1 MRRSHGLQLR
11 CRRAQRPGSAP
22 GQVWGE
28 PGARDRLVGVSTKP
42 NKLLVIDGHSMA
54 FRAFYALP
62 TESFLT
68 DSGQYTNAV
77 HGFTNMLLK
86 LIREELPTH
95 VILAFDLD
103 TPTFRHTS
111 YAEYKGGRAKTPE
124 EFRGQIDL
132 IKQVAEGMNIAVV
145 TSEGYEA
152 DDIVATYATRAD
164 TAGWETL
171 IVSGDRDTLQ
181 LVTERTT
188 LMYPTS
194 GLSKVAMLDPAAVE
208 EKYLVP
214 PLKYPD
220 LAALVGESADN
231 LPGVPKVGPK
241 TAAKWITEYGST
253 RGIIENAHL
262 IGGKAGENLREAL
275 ADVER
280 NLELNLLLRDLELPV
295 ALEDSELQVPDRE
308 VLDPLFDALQ
318 FNQIRER
325 LFETFSAR
333 FPETVVAP
341 TPTEALPEVTVTEE
355 AEKLSTFLKAHAG
368 APMAI
373 AVCLDRSGESLTTK
387 PKRDEAARVAEAL
400 AVVLVPSASGDVSG
414 TAGTADAA
422 ETAKTAKTDDDA
434 DSAPEP
440 TGIPALALSLTSLD
454 AAADAVLAEWLGD
467 PDAPKLVHDIKDA
480 GKRLAW
486 RGLHLRGAVEDTL
499 ISGYLIQPDRRNFA
513 FTELVTQYLGVSTDP
528 AAYLGGHSTEE
539 DEAPGAQ
546 GPDLFSSQDLLPGVT
561 AEDLDT
567 AALHGMLLHQL
578 SQALGEQLVERNGEK
593 LLREMEI
600 PLAEI
605 LLQMEL
611 TGIAVSPEKLDSLDA
626 EFAAAIEASA
636 QEAYAVVG
644 HEVKLGSPKQLQTV
658 LFEELE
664 LPTAGVKKNKTG
676 YSTDVETLQALLI
689 KTQNEFLV
697 HLMNHR
703 DSTKLRQTV
712 TGLMEAVNGDGRIH
726 TTYAQTVAATGRLSS
741 LNPNLQNIP
750 VRTAAGRKIRDAFVV
765 GPGYETLLTAD
776 YSQIEMRIMAHLSG
790 DQALIEAFR
799 AGEDLH
805 NFVGAKVFGVEA
817 SEITPEQRS
826 KVKAMSYGLA
836 YGLSSFGLSK
846 QLGIGVDEA
855 RNLMNE
861 YFERFGGVRDYLRE
875 VVTQAKQDGFT
886 STLFGRRRYLPDLSS
901 ENRQLRQMAERAAL
915 NAPIQ
920 GSAADIIKQAMIGV
934 DSALRSEGLESR
946 LLLQVHDELIFEVA
960 SGEREALEKLVTTR
974 MGAAA
979 ELDVPLDVHVGV
991 GSSWHEAAH

>member
-1 MRRSHGLQLR
+1 M
-11 CRRAQRPGSAP
+11 
-22 GQVWGE
+22 
-28 PGARDRLVGVSTKP
+28 STSP
-42 NKLLVIDGHSMA
+42 HKLLVIDGHSMA

-145 TSEGYEA
+145 TLEGYEA

-241 TAAKWITEYGST
+241 TAAKWIAEYGST
-253 RGIIENAHL
+253 RGIIENADA

-280 NLELNLLLRDLELPV
+280 NLELNLLLRDLDLPV
-295 ALEDSELQVPDRE
+295 ALEDSELQLPDRE

-333 FPETVVAP
+333 FPEAVVAP
-341 TPTEALPEVTVTEE
+341 EPTEALPAVTVTEQ
-355 AEKLSTFLKAHAG
+355 AEELAAFLKTHTG

-373 AVCLDRSGESLTTK
+373 SLCLDRSGESLTTK

-400 AVVLVPSASGDVSG
+400 AVVLVPSAPGDV
-414 TAGTADAA
+414 AAAA
-422 ETAKTAKTDDDA
+422 EGAEPPEA
-434 DSAPEP
+434 DSAETDDAGDSAAEP
-440 TGIPALALSLTSLD
+440 AGIPALAVSLSALD
-454 AAADAVLAEWLGD
+454 AKADAVLAEWLQD
-467 PDAPKLVHDIKDA
+467 PEAPKLVHDIKDA

-513 FTELVTQYLGVSTDP
+513 FAELVTQYLGASTDP
-528 AAYLGGHSTEE
+528 ASYLGGHSADDAET
-539 DEAPGAQ
+539 PGSQ

-561 AEDLDT
+561 AEDLDA

-611 TGIAVSPEKLDSLDA
+611 TGIAVSTEKLDSLDA
-626 EFAAAIEASA
+626 EFAEAIEASA

-644 HEVKLGSPKQLQTV
+644 HEVKLGSPKQLQAV

-689 KTQNEFLV
+689 KTQNDFLV

-703 DSTKLRQTV
+703 DSSRLRQTV
-712 TGLMEAVNGDGRIH
+712 TGLTETVTGDGRIH

-750 VRTAAGRKIRDAFVV
+750 VRTAEGRKIREAFVV
-765 GPGYETLLTAD
+765 GAGYESLLTAD
-776 YSQIEMRIMAHLSG
+776 YSQIEMRIMAHLSQ

-805 NFVGAKVFGVEA
+805 NFVGSRVFGVEA

-875 VVTQAKQDGFT
+875 VVTQAKKDGFT
-886 STLFGRRRYLPDLSS
+886 STIFGRRRYLPDLTS

-934 DSALRSEGLESR
+934 DSAMRAEGLESR

-960 SGEREALEKLVTTR
+960 AGEREALENLVVTH

>member
-1 MRRSHGLQLR
+1 ML
-11 CRRAQRPGSAP
+11 PGVRQGRGTS
-22 GQVWGE
+22 GVSG
-28 PGARDRLVGVSTKP
+28 GGHDRLRTVSTSP
-42 NKLLVIDGHSMA
+42 HKLLVIDGHSMA

-145 TSEGYEA
+145 TLEGYEA

-241 TAAKWITEYGST
+241 TAAKWIAEYGST
-253 RGIIENAHL
+253 RGIIENADA

-280 NLELNLLLRDLELPV
+280 NLELNLLLRDLDLPV
-295 ALEDSELQVPDRE
+295 ALEDAELQLPDRE

-333 FPETVVAP
+333 FPEAVVAP
-341 TPTEALPEVTVTEE
+341 EPTEALPAVMVTEQVE
-355 AEKLSTFLKAHAG
+355 ELAAFLKTHAG

-373 AVCLDRSGESLTTK
+373 ALCLDRSGESLTTK

-400 AVVLVPSASGDVSG
+400 AVVLVPAASGEVAAA
-414 TAGTADAA
+414 TEAA
-422 ETAKTAKTDDDA
+422 EIAEAGETDDDA
-434 DSAPEP
+434 GESAAEP
-440 TGIPALALSLTSLD
+440 SGLPAMAVSLSALD
-454 AAADAVLAEWLGD
+454 AKADAVLAEWLQD
-467 PDAPKLVHDIKDA
+467 PEAPKLVHDIKDA

-513 FTELVTQYLGVSTDP
+513 FTELVTQYLGASTDP
-528 AAYLGGHSTEE
+528 ASYLGGHSA
-539 DEAPGAQ
+539 DDAEAPGSQ

-561 AEDLDT
+561 AEDLDA

-611 TGIAVSPEKLDSLDA
+611 TGIAVSTEKLESLDA
-626 EFAAAIEASA
+626 EFAAAIEQSA
-636 QEAYAVVG
+636 QDAYAVVG

-689 KTQNEFLV
+689 KTQNDFLV

-703 DSTKLRQTV
+703 DSSRLRQTV
-712 TGLMEAVNGDGRIH
+712 TGLTETITGDGRIH

-765 GPGYETLLTAD
+765 GSGYETLLTAD
-776 YSQIEMRIMAHLSG
+776 YSQIEMRIMAHLSQ

-805 NFVGAKVFGVEA
+805 SFVGSRVFGVDA

-875 VVTQAKQDGFT
+875 VVTQAKKDGFT
-886 STLFGRRRYLPDLSS
+886 STIFGRRRYLPDLTS

-934 DSALRSEGLESR
+934 DSAMRAEGLKSR

-960 SGEREALEKLVTTR
+960 AGEREALETLVVTH

>member
-1 MRRSHGLQLR
+1 
-11 CRRAQRPGSAP
+11 
-22 GQVWGE
+22 
-28 PGARDRLVGVSTKP
+28 VSTSP

-62 TESFLT
+62 TDSFLT

-111 YAEYKGGRAKTPE
+111 YTEYKGGRAKTPE

-132 IKQVAEGMNIAVV
+132 IKQVAEGMNIATV
-145 TSEGYEA
+145 TLEGYEA

-241 TAAKWITEYGST
+241 TAAKWIAEYGST
-253 RGIIENAHL
+253 RGIIENAEA

-280 NLELNLLLRDLELPV
+280 NLELNLLLRDLDLPV
-295 ALEDSELQVPDRE
+295 ALEDSELKLPDRE

-325 LFETFSAR
+325 LFETFAAR
-333 FPETVVAP
+333 FPEAVVVP
-341 TPTEALPEVTVTEE
+341 EPTEALPAVAVTDQAEE
-355 AEKLSTFLKAHAG
+355 LSTFLQAHAG

-400 AVVLVPSASGDVSG
+400 AVVLVPSASGDV
-414 TAGTADAA
+414 AA
-422 ETAKTAKTDDDA
+422 ETSQHDDA
-434 DSAPEP
+434 GESAAEP
-440 TGIPALALSLTSLD
+440 TGIPAMAVSLSALD
-454 AAADAVLAEWLGD
+454 EKADSVLADWLQD

-513 FTELVTQYLGVSTDP
+513 FAELVTQYLGVSTEP
-528 AAYLGGHSTEE
+528 SSYLGGHAAE
-539 DEAPGAQ
+539 DAEAPGSQ

-561 AEDLDT
+561 AEDLDA

-593 LLREMEI
+593 LLHEMEI

-611 TGIAVSPEKLDSLDA
+611 TGIAVSTEKLDSLDA
-626 EFAAAIEASA
+626 EFAAAIEQSA
-636 QEAYAVVG
+636 QDAYAVVG

-689 KTQNEFLV
+689 KTQNDFLV
-697 HLMNHR
+697 HLMSHR
-703 DSTKLRQTV
+703 DSSRLRQTV
-712 TGLMEAVNGDGRIH
+712 TGLSETVSGDGRIH

-765 GPGYETLLTAD
+765 GSGYETLLTAD

-805 NFVGAKVFGVEA
+805 SFVGSRVFGVEA

-886 STLFGRRRYLPDLSS
+886 STIFGRRRYLPDLTS

-934 DSALRSEGLESR
+934 DSALRAEGLESR

-960 SGEREALEKLVTTR
+960 AGEREALEKLVTTH

>member
-1 MRRSHGLQLR
+1 MRS
-11 CRRAQRPGSAP
+11 RRGAP
-22 GQVWGE
+22 GVTSG
-28 PGARDRLVGVSTKP
+28 GRDRLRTVSTSP
-42 NKLLVIDGHSMA
+42 HKLLVIDGHSMA

-145 TSEGYEA
+145 TLEGYEA

-241 TAAKWITEYGST
+241 TAAKWIAEYGST
-253 RGIIENAHL
+253 RGIIENADA

-280 NLELNLLLRDLELPV
+280 NLELNLLLRDLDLPV
-295 ALEDSELQVPDRE
+295 ALEDSELQLPDRE

-333 FPETVVAP
+333 FPEAVVAP
-341 TPTEALPEVTVTEE
+341 EPTEALPAVTVTEQ
-355 AEKLSTFLKAHAG
+355 AEELAAFLKTHTG

-373 AVCLDRSGESLTTK
+373 SLCLDRSGESLTTK

-400 AVVLVPSASGDVSG
+400 AVVLVPSAPGDV
-414 TAGTADAA
+414 AAAA
-422 ETAKTAKTDDDA
+422 EGAEPPEA
-434 DSAPEP
+434 DSAETDDAGDSAAEP
-440 TGIPALALSLTSLD
+440 AGIPALAVSLSALD
-454 AAADAVLAEWLGD
+454 AKADAVLAEWLQD
-467 PDAPKLVHDIKDA
+467 PEAPKLVHDIKDA

-513 FTELVTQYLGVSTDP
+513 FAELVTQYLGASTDP
-528 AAYLGGHSTEE
+528 ASYLGGHSADDAET
-539 DEAPGAQ
+539 PGSQ

-561 AEDLDT
+561 AEDLDA

-611 TGIAVSPEKLDSLDA
+611 TGIAVSTEKLDSLDA
-626 EFAAAIEASA
+626 EFAEAIEASA

-644 HEVKLGSPKQLQTV
+644 HEVKLGSPKQLQAV

-689 KTQNEFLV
+689 KTQNDFLV

-703 DSTKLRQTV
+703 DSSRLRQTV
-712 TGLMEAVNGDGRIH
+712 TGLTETVTGDGRIH

-750 VRTAAGRKIRDAFVV
+750 VRTAEGRKIREAFVV
-765 GPGYETLLTAD
+765 GAGYESLLTAD
-776 YSQIEMRIMAHLSG
+776 YSQIEMRIMAHLSQ

-805 NFVGAKVFGVEA
+805 NFVGSRVFGVEA

-875 VVTQAKQDGFT
+875 VVTQAKKDGFT
-886 STLFGRRRYLPDLSS
+886 STIFGRRRYLPDLTS

-934 DSALRSEGLESR
+934 DSAMRAEGLESR

-960 SGEREALEKLVTTR
+960 AGEREALENLVVTH

>member
-1 MRRSHGLQLR
+1 M
-11 CRRAQRPGSAP
+11 
-22 GQVWGE
+22 
-28 PGARDRLVGVSTKP
+28 STSP

-62 TESFLT
+62 TDSFLT

-111 YAEYKGGRAKTPE
+111 YTEYKGGRAKTPE

-132 IKQVAEGMNIAVV
+132 IKQVAEGMNIATV
-145 TSEGYEA
+145 TLEGYEA

-241 TAAKWITEYGST
+241 TAAKWIAEYGST
-253 RGIIENAHL
+253 RGIIENAEA

-280 NLELNLLLRDLELPV
+280 NLELNLLLRDLDLPV
-295 ALEDSELQVPDRE
+295 ALEDSELKLPDRE

-325 LFETFSAR
+325 LFETFAAR
-333 FPETVVAP
+333 FPEAVVVP
-341 TPTEALPEVTVTEE
+341 EPTEALPAVAVTDQAEE
-355 AEKLSTFLKAHAG
+355 LSTFLQAHAG

-400 AVVLVPSASGDVSG
+400 AVVLVPSASGDV
-414 TAGTADAA
+414 AA
-422 ETAKTAKTDDDA
+422 ETSQHDDA
-434 DSAPEP
+434 GESAAEP
-440 TGIPALALSLTSLD
+440 TGIPAMAVSLSALD
-454 AAADAVLAEWLGD
+454 EKADSVLADWLQD

-513 FTELVTQYLGVSTDP
+513 FAELVTQYLGVSTEP
-528 AAYLGGHSTEE
+528 SSYLGGHAAE
-539 DEAPGAQ
+539 DAEAPGSQ

-561 AEDLDT
+561 AEDLDA

-593 LLREMEI
+593 LLHEMEI

-611 TGIAVSPEKLDSLDA
+611 TGIAVSTEKLDSLDA
-626 EFAAAIEASA
+626 EFAAAIEQSA
-636 QEAYAVVG
+636 QDAYAVVG

-689 KTQNEFLV
+689 KTQNDFLV
-697 HLMNHR
+697 HLMSHR
-703 DSTKLRQTV
+703 DSSRLRQTV
-712 TGLMEAVNGDGRIH
+712 TGLSETVSGDGRIH

-765 GPGYETLLTAD
+765 GSGYETLLTAD

-805 NFVGAKVFGVEA
+805 SFVGSRVFGVEA

-886 STLFGRRRYLPDLSS
+886 STIFGRRRYLPDLTS

-934 DSALRSEGLESR
+934 DSALRAEGLESR

-960 SGEREALEKLVTTR
+960 AGEREALEKLVTTH

>member
-1 MRRSHGLQLR
+1 M
-11 CRRAQRPGSAP
+11 
-22 GQVWGE
+22 
-28 PGARDRLVGVSTKP
+28 STSP

-62 TESFLT
+62 TDSFLT

-111 YAEYKGGRAKTPE
+111 YTEYKGGRAKTPE

-132 IKQVAEGMNIAVV
+132 IKQVAEGINIATV
-145 TSEGYEA
+145 TLEGYEA

-241 TAAKWITEYGST
+241 TAAKWIAEYGST
-253 RGIIENAHL
+253 RGIIENAEA

-280 NLELNLLLRDLELPV
+280 NLELNLLLRDLDLPV
-295 ALEDSELQVPDRE
+295 ALEDSELKLPDRE

-325 LFETFSAR
+325 LFETFAAR
-333 FPETVVAP
+333 FPEAVVVP
-341 TPTEALPEVTVTEE
+341 EPTEALPAVAVTDQAEE
-355 AEKLSTFLKAHAG
+355 LSTFLQAHAG

-400 AVVLVPSASGDVSG
+400 AVVLVPSASGDV
-414 TAGTADAA
+414 AA
-422 ETAKTAKTDDDA
+422 ETSQHDDA
-434 DSAPEP
+434 GESAAEP
-440 TGIPALALSLTSLD
+440 TGIPAMAVSLSALD
-454 AAADAVLAEWLGD
+454 EKADSVLADWLQD

-513 FTELVTQYLGVSTDP
+513 FAELVTQYLGVSTEP
-528 AAYLGGHSTEE
+528 SSYLGGHAAE
-539 DEAPGAQ
+539 DAEAPGSQ

-561 AEDLDT
+561 AEDLDA

-593 LLREMEI
+593 LLHEMEI

-611 TGIAVSPEKLDSLDA
+611 TGIAVSTEKLDSLDA
-626 EFAAAIEASA
+626 EFAAAIEQSA
-636 QEAYAVVG
+636 QDAYAVVG

-689 KTQNEFLV
+689 KTQNDFLV
-697 HLMNHR
+697 HLMSHR
-703 DSTKLRQTV
+703 DSSRLRQTV
-712 TGLMEAVNGDGRIH
+712 TGLSETVSGDGRIH

-765 GPGYETLLTAD
+765 GSGYETLLTAD

-805 NFVGAKVFGVEA
+805 SFVGSRVFGVEA

-886 STLFGRRRYLPDLSS
+886 STIFGRRRYLPDLTS

-934 DSALRSEGLESR
+934 DSALRAEGLESR

-960 SGEREALEKLVTTR
+960 AGEREALEKLVTTH

>member
-1 MRRSHGLQLR
+1 
-11 CRRAQRPGSAP
+11 
-22 GQVWGE
+22 
-28 PGARDRLVGVSTKP
+28 
-42 NKLLVIDGHSMA
+42 
-54 FRAFYALP
+54 
-62 TESFLT
+62 
-68 DSGQYTNAV
+68 
-77 HGFTNMLLK
+77 MLLK

-111 YAEYKGGRAKTPE
+111 YPEYKGGRAKTPE

-145 TSEGYEA
+145 TLEGYEA
-152 DDIVATYATRAD
+152 DDIVATYATHAD
-164 TAGWETL
+164 SAGWETL

-241 TAAKWITEYGST
+241 TAAKWIAEYGST
-253 RGIIENAHL
+253 RGIIENADS

-280 NLELNLLLRDLELPV
+280 NLELNLLLRDLDLPV
-295 ALEDSELQVPDRE
+295 ALEDSELQLPDRE

-333 FPETVVAP
+333 FPEAVVAP
-341 TPTEALPEVTVTEE
+341 EPTEALPAVTVTEQ
-355 AEKLSTFLKAHAG
+355 AEELAAFLKTHSG
-368 APMAI
+368 TPMAI
-373 AVCLDRSGESLTTK
+373 SLCLDRSGESLTTK

-400 AVVLVPSASGDVSG
+400 AVVLVPSASGEV
-414 TAGTADAA
+414 AA
-422 ETAKTAKTDDDA
+422 EPDGAS
-434 DSAPEP
+434 SAGASDGSAAEP
-440 TGIPALALSLTSLD
+440 TGIPAMAVSLSSLD
-454 AAADAVLAEWLGD
+454 AKADAVLAEWLQD
-467 PDAPKLVHDIKDA
+467 TEAPKLVHDIKDA

-486 RGLHLRGAVEDTL
+486 RGLHLRGSVEDTL

-513 FTELVTQYLGVSTDP
+513 FTELVTQYLGASVDP
-528 AAYLGGHSTEE
+528 GSYLGGHSA
-539 DEAPGAQ
+539 DDAEAPGSQ

-561 AEDLDT
+561 AEDLDA

-578 SQALGEQLVERNGEK
+578 SRALGEQLVERNGEK

-611 TGIAVSPEKLDSLDA
+611 TGIAVSTEKLDSLDA
-626 EFAAAIEASA
+626 EFAAAIEQSA
-636 QEAYAVVG
+636 QDAYAVVG

-689 KTQNEFLV
+689 KTQNDFLV

-703 DSTKLRQTV
+703 DSSRLRQTV
-712 TGLMEAVNGDGRIH
+712 TGLTDTVNGDGRIH

-765 GPGYETLLTAD
+765 GSGYETLLTAD
-776 YSQIEMRIMAHLSG
+776 YSQIEMRIMAHLSQ

-805 NFVGAKVFGVEA
+805 SFVGSRVFGVEA
-817 SEITPEQRS
+817 SQITPEQRS

-875 VVTQAKQDGFT
+875 VVTQAKKDGFT
-886 STLFGRRRYLPDLSS
+886 STIFGRRRYLPDLTS
-901 ENRQLRQMAERAAL
+901 ENRQLRQMSERAAL

-934 DSALRSEGLESR
+934 DSAMRAEGLESR

-960 SGEREALEKLVTTR
+960 AGEREALETLVVTH

>member
-1 MRRSHGLQLR
+1 
-11 CRRAQRPGSAP
+11 
-22 GQVWGE
+22 
-28 PGARDRLVGVSTKP
+28 
-42 NKLLVIDGHSMA
+42 MA

-241 TAAKWITEYGST
+241 TAAKWIAEYGST

-400 AVVLVPSASGDVSG
+400 AVVLVPSASGDVPG
-414 TAGTADAA
+414 AADAA
-422 ETAKTAKTDDDA
+422 DAADASGAADAAKTDDDA
-434 DSAPEP
+434 DSAPQP

-467 PDAPKLVHDIKDA
+467 PEAPKLVHDIKDA

-528 AAYLGGHSTEE
+528 AAYLGGHSTE
-539 DEAPGAQ
+539 DAEAPGAQ

-676 YSTDVETLQALLI
+676 YSTDVETLQSLLI

-712 TGLMEAVNGDGRIH
+712 TGLTEAVSGDGRIH

-934 DSALRSEGLESR
+934 DSAMRSEGLESR

-960 SGEREALEKLVTTR
+960 SGEREALEKLVTTH

>member
-1 MRRSHGLQLR
+1 
-11 CRRAQRPGSAP
+11 
-22 GQVWGE
+22 
-28 PGARDRLVGVSTKP
+28 
-42 NKLLVIDGHSMA
+42 MA

-145 TSEGYEA
+145 TLEGYEA

-241 TAAKWITEYGST
+241 TAAKWIAEYGST
-253 RGIIENAHL
+253 RAIIENADA

-280 NLELNLLLRDLELPV
+280 NLELNLLLRDLDLPV
-295 ALEDSELQVPDRE
+295 ALEDSELQLPDRE

-333 FPETVVAP
+333 FPEAVVVP
-341 TPTEALPEVTVTEE
+341 EPTEALPAVTVTEQ
-355 AEKLSTFLKAHAG
+355 AEELAAFLKTHSG

-373 AVCLDRSGESLTTK
+373 SLCLDRSGESLTTK

-400 AVVLVPSASGDVSG
+400 AVVLVPSAPGDV
-414 TAGTADAA
+414 AAAA
-422 ETAKTAKTDDDA
+422 EGAEPPETDSAETDDA
-434 DSAPEP
+434 GDSAAEP
-440 TGIPALALSLTSLD
+440 AGIPALAVSLSALD
-454 AAADAVLAEWLGD
+454 AKADAVLAEWLQD
-467 PDAPKLVHDIKDA
+467 PKAPKLVHDIKDA

-513 FTELVTQYLGVSTDP
+513 FTELVTQYLGASTDP
-528 AAYLGGHSTEE
+528 ASYLGGHSADDAET
-539 DEAPGAQ
+539 PGSQ

-561 AEDLDT
+561 AEDLDA

-611 TGIAVSPEKLDSLDA
+611 TGIAVSTEKLDSLDA
-626 EFAAAIEASA
+626 EFAEAIEASA

-644 HEVKLGSPKQLQTV
+644 HEVKLGSPKQLQAV

-689 KTQNEFLV
+689 KTQNDFLV

-703 DSTKLRQTV
+703 DSSRLRQTV
-712 TGLMEAVNGDGRIH
+712 TGLTETVTGDGRIH

-750 VRTAAGRKIRDAFVV
+750 VRTAEGRKIREAFVV
-765 GPGYETLLTAD
+765 GAGYESLLTAD
-776 YSQIEMRIMAHLSG
+776 YSQIEMRIMAHLSQ

-805 NFVGAKVFGVEA
+805 NFVGSRVFGVEA

-875 VVTQAKQDGFT
+875 VVTQAKKDGFT
-886 STLFGRRRYLPDLSS
+886 STIFGRRRYLPDLTS

-934 DSALRSEGLESR
+934 DSAMRAEGLESR

-960 SGEREALEKLVTTR
+960 AGEREALENLVVTH

>member
-1 MRRSHGLQLR
+1 M
-11 CRRAQRPGSAP
+11 
-22 GQVWGE
+22 
-28 PGARDRLVGVSTKP
+28 STSP

-62 TESFLT
+62 TDSFLT

-111 YAEYKGGRAKTPE
+111 YTEYKGGRAKTPE

-132 IKQVAEGMNIAVV
+132 IKQVAEGMNIATV
-145 TSEGYEA
+145 TLEGYEA

-241 TAAKWITEYGST
+241 TAAKWIAEYGST
-253 RGIIENAHL
+253 RGIIENAEA

-280 NLELNLLLRDLELPV
+280 NLELNLLLRDLDLPV
-295 ALEDSELQVPDRE
+295 ALEDSELKLPDRE

-325 LFETFSAR
+325 LFETFAAR
-333 FPETVVAP
+333 FPEAVVAP
-341 TPTEALPEVTVTEE
+341 TPTDALPAVTVTEQADE
-355 AEKLSTFLKAHAG
+355 LTAFLKTHAG

-373 AVCLDRSGESLTTK
+373 SVCLDRSGESLTTK

-400 AVVLVPSASGDVSG
+400 AVVLVPSASGDV
-414 TAGTADAA
+414 AAAA
-422 ETAKTAKTDDDA
+422 ETAQNDDA
-434 DSAPEP
+434 ADSDAEP
-440 TGIPALALSLTSLD
+440 VGIPAIALSLTNLD
-454 AAADAVLAEWLGD
+454 AAADAVLAEWLSD

-513 FTELVTQYLGVSTDP
+513 FTELVTQYLGASTDP
-528 AAYLGGHSTEE
+528 ASYLGGHSE
-539 DEAPGAQ
+539 DDAEASSSQ

-561 AEDLDT
+561 AEDLDA

-578 SQALGEQLVERNGEK
+578 SQALGEQLVERKGAK
-593 LLREMEI
+593 LLHEMEI

-611 TGIAVSPEKLDSLDA
+611 TGIAVSQEKLDSLDA
-626 EFAAAIEASA
+626 EFAEAIEASA

-644 HEVKLGSPKQLQTV
+644 HEVKLGSPKQLQAV

-689 KTQNEFLV
+689 KTQNDFLV

-703 DSTKLRQTV
+703 DSSRLRQTV
-712 TGLMEAVNGDGRIH
+712 TGLSETVSGDGRIH

-750 VRTAAGRKIRDAFVV
+750 VRTAEGRKIREAFVV
-765 GPGYETLLTAD
+765 GSGYESLLTAD
-776 YSQIEMRIMAHLSG
+776 YSQIEMRIMAHLSQ

-805 NFVGAKVFGVEA
+805 NFVGSRVFGVEA
-817 SEITPEQRS
+817 AEITPEQRS

-886 STLFGRRRYLPDLSS
+886 STIFGRRRYLPDLSS

-934 DSALRSEGLESR
+934 DSALRTEGLESR

-960 SGEREALEKLVTTR
+960 SGEREALEKLVTTH

>member
-1 MRRSHGLQLR
+1 M
-11 CRRAQRPGSAP
+11 
-22 GQVWGE
+22 
-28 PGARDRLVGVSTKP
+28 STKP